1 MKTLTKAL
9 HQRAE
14 FTKQCGTTKVSI
26 DTIMVSIDTTLRW
39 QLTFSNFL
47 TFDYFS
53 FNSSSL
59 ITLGTVLSNSGG
71 VSY

>member
-1 MKTLTKAL
+1 MT
-9 HQRAE
+9 R
-14 FTKQCGTTKVSI
+14 VSI

-39 QLTFSNFL
+39 QLTFSDFL

-53 FNSSSL
+53 FDSSSL
-59 ITLGTVLSNSGG
+59 ITLGTVLPKSGG